1 MPLAP
6 LKDRKQL
13 MAACLERDIAIEG
26 WNYCATLDPDGAT
39 LLLGRN
45 SGILVIDL
53 VSGGSREVEVPAAVY
68 DAVSCLEFT
77 ADRTRVIATLWV
89 GSVAVLTWPE
99 LRCVAVH
106 RVCDT
111 RLHGLAVLQDGRSA
125 WLGGHDGR
133 RTRIDLDDGTVL
145 AACADEQMWMA
156 DAALSPDGEL
166 LVTADAA
173 GNVRLCDPQSGAE
186 RRLLRISGSAQNM
199 SFHGEELL
207 VPSLTTA
214 IVDVAS
220 GETRA
225 GFTGEHKLGA
235 QTATFVTDELV
246 ATGGAH
252 DPLLVLWDR
261 TDGSSALTLKPY
273 NKGAIERVLLTPDRE
288 HLVVVPR
295 CDQAVQIWRATGL
308 VEAARRSR

>member
-6 LKDRKQL
+6 LKERKQL
-13 MAACLERDIAIEG
+13 MAACLERDIPLGG
-26 WNYCATLDPDGAT
+26 WNYCATLDPDGT
-39 LLLGRN
+39 KLLLGRPG
-45 SGILVIDL
+45 GILVIDL
-53 VSGGSREVEVPAAVY
+53 ASGGTHEVEVPAAAY
-68 DAVSCLEFT
+68 DAVSSVAFT
-77 ADRTRVIATLWV
+77 PDRTRVIATLWV

-99 LRCVAVH
+99 LRCIAAH

-125 WLGGHDGR
+125 WVGGHDGK

-145 AACADEQMWMA
+145 AARAGEQMWMA

-173 GNVRLCDPQSGAE
+173 CNVRLCDPDSGVE
-186 RRLLRISGSAQNM
+186 RRSLRSHGIAHDM
-199 SFHGEELL
+199 SFHGPELL
-207 VPSLTTA
+207 LPALTTA

-220 GETRA
+220 GATRA

-235 QTATFVTDELV
+235 QTATLLADDLV

-252 DPLLVLWDR
+252 DPLLVLWNR
-261 TDGSSALTLKPY
+261 ADGSSALTLKPF
-273 NKGAIERVLLTPDRE
+273 NKGAIERVLRTPDGE
-288 HLVVVPR
+288 HLIVVPR
-295 CDQAVQIWRATGL
+295 CDHAVQIWHATGL
-308 VEAARRSR
+308 TEAARRCP